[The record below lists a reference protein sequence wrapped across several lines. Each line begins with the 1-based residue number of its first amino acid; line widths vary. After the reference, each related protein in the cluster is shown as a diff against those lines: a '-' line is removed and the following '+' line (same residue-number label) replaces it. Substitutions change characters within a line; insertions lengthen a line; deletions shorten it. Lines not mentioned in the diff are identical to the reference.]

1 LSTLVRAIAVAVG
14 LLGAVL
20 AAQRVGD
27 PVMLDVIVEEAAQ
40 RPSAALSASDF
51 TVTDDGESLPI
62 ESVRLVQPP
71 AESAPLPPVSN
82 DDDEKRAVS
91 QAARLV
97 GVYVDEYHLGDDAAF
112 AAARD
117 ALAAFL
123 RSTLGAR
130 DLVVVLKPLDSLLSL
145 RLSAD
150 REAAARIVEGA
161 MPRLGD
167 YVPRSVFEQ
176 EFIAGDPARIDTA
189 RNQIA
194 LSAVSAIAT
203 HLGRFDAG
211 RKTLIVLS
219 NGVSPSAPSRGDA
232 PLPTV
237 DLIARSANRSRVAIY
252 LMRPSRATAALDDSR
267 ESSAPPRR
275 DALEA
280 LAAQT
285 TGFVMDG
292 ADATASGLQHV
303 LKDASRY
310 YVLTLTPSAHAT
322 DGRFRPV
329 TVTLRKP
336 QPAVRAR
343 AGYALHRPEDDLRFT
358 PRPLP
363 PGLKI
368 PRRTSPLIRT
378 WFGQSS
384 GESGSTD
391 VDFVWEP
398 SPRTPGGRGPV
409 PNPARVA
416 MRVSTMDGVE
426 VYSGTSGPSGT
437 ERDFG
442 VSEQAQMAF
451 RAKPGTLL
459 VQMEI
464 LDLAGRVLD
473 HDVRDLVVAPF
484 TKPLAFG
491 TAAVFRSRTNRD
503 FRAIAD
509 GTVIAAPVAS
519 RQFSRAEHLVF
530 RIPVSSGGAPPV
542 VTARLL
548 SRFGAPLRDMPVI
561 IAPSSTTIFQVDLP
575 LAAFASG
582 GYILEFS
589 ARNDGASAVDRIE
602 FTVTP

>member
-1 LSTLVRAIAVAVG
+1 MSKFVRAIAVAAG
-14 LLGAVL
+14 LTGAVL
-20 AAQRVGD
+20 FAQPAGEPVTLDIVVDETAAR
-27 PVMLDVIVEEAAQ
+27 
-40 RPSAALSASDF
+40 RPPLSASDF
-51 TVTDDGESLPI
+51 IVTDDGETLPV

-71 AESAPLPPVSN
+71 PETAPLPTVSS

-91 QAARLV
+91 QAGRLV

-112 AAARD
+112 AVARD

-123 RSTLGAR
+123 RSSLGPR

-145 RLSAD
+145 RMSSD

-161 MPRLGD
+161 TPRLGD
-167 YVPRSVFEQ
+167 YAPRSVFEQ

-203 HLGRFDAG
+203 HLGRFEAG
-211 RKTLIVLS
+211 RKTLVVLS
-219 NGVSPSAPSRGDA
+219 NGVSPAVPRRGDA
-232 PLPTV
+232 PLPGV
-237 DLIARSANRSRVAIY
+237 DSIARLANRSRVAIY
-252 LMRPSRATAALDDSR
+252 LMRPSRPTASLDDSR
-267 ESSAPPRR
+267 DGSAPLRR

-292 ADATASGLQHV
+292 ADATASGLQRV
-303 LKDASRY
+303 LRDASRY
-310 YVLTLTPSAHAT
+310 YLLTLAPSARAS
-322 DGRFRPV
+322 DGRFRSV
-329 TVTLRKP
+329 SVTLRKP

-343 AGYALHRPEDDLRFT
+343 AGYALHRPDDQVRFT
-358 PRPLP
+358 RPLP
-363 PGLKI
+363 EGLKI

-378 WFGQSS
+378 WFGQSA
-384 GESGSTD
+384 GESGATL

-398 SPRTPGGRGPV
+398 SPRVPGGRGPV
-409 PNPARVA
+409 VIPARVA

-426 VYSGTSGPSGT
+426 VYSGSAGPSGSD
-437 ERDFG
+437 RDFG
-442 VSEQAQMAF
+442 ISEPSQMAF
-451 RAKPGTLL
+451 SATPATLL
-459 VQMEI
+459 VQMEV

-473 HDVRDLVVAPF
+473 RDVRDLAVAGF

-491 TAAVFRSRTNRD
+491 TAAVFRSRTNRE
-503 FRAIAD
+503 FKAIAD
-509 GTVIAAPVAS
+509 GSLIAAPVAS

-530 RIPVSSGGAPPV
+530 RIPVSTGGAAPV
-542 VTARLL
+542 VTARLQ
-548 SRFGAPLRDMPVI
+548 SRFGAALRELPVSN
-561 IAPSSTTIFQVDLP
+561 APSSTTVFQVDLP

-582 GYILEFS
+582 GYMLEFS
-589 ARNDGASAVDRIE
+589 ARSSLGSAIDRIE